1 MSNPVKVEIKP
12 TNGGEKYNS
21 YIERIKK
28 WTQKNFFF
36 HHGVVAYA
44 THSGELDKL
53 SPLSDDLVDQDKMIY
68 DTKVFDTPFSHLI
81 FTLLLIGEKKE
92 NIEAQEI
99 LNSFCDSFKHDI

>member
-1 MSNPVKVEIKP
+1 MPEITVEIKP
-12 TNGGEKYNS
+12 TNGGKNYDD
-21 YIERIKK
+21 YIKK
-28 WTQKNFFF
+28 IKEWTQKNFFF

-53 SPLSDDLVDQDKMIY
+53 SPLPEGLVEESKMIY

-92 NIEAQEI
+92 SDEAQKM
-99 LNSFCDSFKHDI
+99 LNELCESFKI